1 MCEVLYCCLPAFAMP
16 GALAWQVTKPN
27 KDAIFV
33 FGGEMVR
40 GFLPDSPLCVC
51 LWPPFFSRT
60 VCKIYSD
67 KRLIKFG
74 VNVPERWF
82 RYPQSYSSALPFQ
95 WIGMSCTINT
105 TMDRRILG
113 IFSSTL
119 LSKVHL

>member
-1 MCEVLYCCLPAFAMP
+1 MRFFIVVCRPLPCRVRSHGRSQNLIKMRFLCSE
-16 GALAWQVTKPN
+16 GRWYG
-27 KDAIFV
+27 V
-33 FGGEMVR
+33 FRPTLLSV
-40 GFLPDSPLCVC
+40 SC